1 MYIFFVV
8 LAIFRVLNLHIPMRI
23 SIFQFLRLQ
32 YPQWDL
38 LYSMNSIFYVET
50 ENMRVQNQKQVKQ
63 KIIRNWSVVPI
74 IYFRSSYPSYQILV
88 RGSTRLA
95 RD

>member
-63 KIIRNWSVVPI
+63 KIIRNWFVVPNLL
-74 IYFRSSYPSYQILV
+74 PSYLVILV
-88 RGSTRLA
+88 IKYWIVVLLV
-95 RD
+95 